1 MGWSRVGLWLFGLS
15 LACSAWSCQRSAGGA
30 AASRPASTANSGTAF
45 SEAEQRRTRLG
56 THAGAKPVP
65 LLANSAAASS
75 AAPAPAAPQPW
86 LDFGRADTAL
96 DNDFTVGPPESP
108 PDCHERLKVEQVR
121 FKPAVLPVQ
130 KTRDGNICGT
140 EQAVVYLGS
149 QHGVRY
155 SPAPIVTC
163 GMALALARFDEVVQ
177 LQASEN
183 LGSRVQSVRQL
194 GTYSCR
200 KMARF
205 PSWISEHSY
214 ANAIDIQSFVLES
227 WRTVKVTSYKRNEA
241 SSEARFLRGVA
252 RALFDDG
259 VFSVVLTPAYD
270 RLHHDHF
277 HLDLARYRVD
287 GT

>member
-1 MGWSRVGLWLFGLS
+1 MFSEAEPRRTP
-15 LACSAWSCQRSAGGA
+15 LAE
-30 AASRPASTANSGTAF
+30 PASTA
-45 SEAEQRRTRLG
+45 
-56 THAGAKPVP
+56 
-65 LLANSAAASS
+65 
-75 AAPAPAAPQPW
+75 AAPLVADSREARSAEPLPAAPQPW
-86 LDFGRADTAL
+86 PDFGRADTAL

-108 PDCHERLKVEQVR
+108 PDCHERLKAAEVR
-121 FKPAVLPVQ
+121 FKPAALPVRE
-130 KTRDGNICGT
+130 TRGGSICGA
-140 EQAVVYLGS
+140 EDAVLYLGS
-149 QHGVRY
+149 KHGVRY
-155 SPAPIVTC
+155 SPAPIVSC

-177 LQASEN
+177 LQAAEN
-183 LGSRVQSVRQL
+183 LGSRVRSVHQL

-205 PSWISEHSY
+205 PRWVSEHSY

-227 WRTVKVTSYKRNEA
+227 WRTVKVTSYQR
-241 SSEARFLRGVA
+241 SEAAPETRFLRGVA
-252 RALFDDG
+252 RALFDDA